1 MAEVVDPLRL
11 AWSRRRGRWR
21 LTLGILLLLV
31 LPVGAYLLGRG
42 SQTPQEVFV
51 DRSRVETP
59 TVTVAVERRSVTEQA
74 VEFLG
79 EVLIEP
85 ETLLSRAE
93 GVVISTLQA
102 GTAISEGDVL
112 AVINDRPVF
121 VLQGDL
127 PLLEPLLPGSSG
139 SHVVQLQEALA
150 RLGLYTI
157 AVDGDFGPKTAAA
170 LRRLYTDNGFAVP
183 FTEIEPEPEPEP
195 ATAPTTTLASGS
207 GDPADPAVITPAAAP
222 APAQPVK
229 PRKETTARPAEIL
242 FVPELPVRVLEPL
255 VQRGSVLAEGDG
267 LATVSGSQPFIEA
280 LLAASLPW
288 SLTPGTEVLLADSPS
303 SAGTAETELR
313 TATIGSVTEQESDG
327 QPTGFLVVR
336 VVGGSALS
344 LDDVGSSL
352 WIRVPSLS
360 RSLENA
366 LVVPSSAVYY
376 DAAGSPY
383 VLAERD
389 GEAVPT
395 ELGIVDE
402 LSGWIALDESQ
413 SQVSEGT
420 VLILDR
426 QE

>member
-1 MAEVVDPLRL
+1 MADHIDPLKL

-31 LPVGAYLLGRG
+31 LPVGAYLLGRE

-51 DRSRVETP
+51 DRSRAETP
-59 TVTVAVERRSVTEQA
+59 TVTVAVERRTVTEPP

-93 GVVISTLQA
+93 GVVISALQA

-112 AVINDRPVF
+112 AVVDDRPVF

-139 SHVVQLQEALA
+139 SHVAQLQEALA

-183 FTEIEPEPEPEP
+183 FTEIEPEPEPVP
-195 ATAPTTTLASGS
+195 VPTTTQASGS

-288 SLTPGTEVLLADSPS
+288 SLTPGIEVLLADSPS

-344 LDDVGSSL
+344 LEDVGSSL

-376 DAAGSPY
+376 DAAGAPY

-395 ELGIVDE
+395 EIGIADE

-413 SQVSEGT
+413 SQISAGT